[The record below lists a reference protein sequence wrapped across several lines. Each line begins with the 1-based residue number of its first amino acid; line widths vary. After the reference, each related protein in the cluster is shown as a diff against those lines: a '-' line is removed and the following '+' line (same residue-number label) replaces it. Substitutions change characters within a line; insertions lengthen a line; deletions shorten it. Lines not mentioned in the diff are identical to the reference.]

1 MITEKDTAIVHI
13 KKVMYMI
20 DKLTGNG
27 YRSAESVFVDFLTLS
42 ACSYSNVFDLTNK
55 ETREK
60 RYLDIVKK
68 YKKEELNYFSTALGE
83 LAMAAEIY
91 LQHGYIKDILG
102 YIYTSRQYYKKAMGQ
117 YFTPENIAIFMTE
130 IINGDFKQLEKEDFI
145 SVSEPTCGSGV
156 MILAFAQNMLKKEIN
171 YQNSMFADAWDLDQT
186 CALMAYVQFSIYNI
200 PAIVTHGDSLSLKAY
215 SKWITP
221 MYFINDFPGKQKRKE
236 MIDALRK
243 LLIDP
248 DQSSKNNS
256 HLQIEESAI
265 AATSDIDMQSIR
277 EKFELQSLF
286 FAYICY
292 VMSTTVILRLCAYA
306 SRSAWASSM

>member
-83 LAMAAEIY
+83 LVMAAEIY

-117 YFTPENIAIFMTE
+117 YFTPDNIAIFMTE
-130 IINGDFKQLEKEDFI
+130 LINGDFKPLEKEDFI

-236 MIDALRK
+236 MINTLRK
-243 LLIDP
+243 LLIDT

-265 AATSDIDMQSIR
+265 AATPDIDMQSIR
-277 EKFELQSLF
+277 EKFKLQSLF
-286 FAYICY
+286 NEAI
-292 VMSTTVILRLCAYA
+292 
-306 SRSAWASSM
+306 

>member
-68 YKKEELNYFSTALGE
+68 YKKEELNYFSTALGK

-243 LLIDP
+243 LLIDT

-286 FAYICY
+286 NEAI
-292 VMSTTVILRLCAYA
+292 
-306 SRSAWASSM
+306 

>member
-68 YKKEELNYFSTALGE
+68 YRKEELNYFSTALGE

-102 YIYTSRQYYKKAMGQ
+102 YIYFQ
-117 YFTPENIAIFMTE
+117 AI
-130 IINGDFKQLEKEDFI
+130 L
-145 SVSEPTCGSGV
+145 
-156 MILAFAQNMLKKEIN
+156 
-171 YQNSMFADAWDLDQT
+171 
-186 CALMAYVQFSIYNI
+186 
-200 PAIVTHGDSLSLKAY
+200 
-215 SKWITP
+215 
-221 MYFINDFPGKQKRKE
+221 
-236 MIDALRK
+236 
-243 LLIDP
+243 
-248 DQSSKNNS
+248 
-256 HLQIEESAI
+256 
-265 AATSDIDMQSIR
+265 
-277 EKFELQSLF
+277 
-286 FAYICY
+286 
-292 VMSTTVILRLCAYA
+292 
-306 SRSAWASSM
+306 

>member
-83 LAMAAEIY
+83 LAMATEIY

-243 LLIDP
+243 LLIDT

-286 FAYICY
+286 NEAI
-292 VMSTTVILRLCAYA
+292 
-306 SRSAWASSM
+306 

>member
-13 KKVMYMI
+13 KKVMYMM

-186 CALMAYVQFSIYNI
+186 CALMAYVQFSNI

-243 LLIDP
+243 LLIDT

-286 FAYICY
+286 NEAI
-292 VMSTTVILRLCAYA
+292 
-306 SRSAWASSM
+306 

>member
-13 KKVMYMI
+13 KKVMYMM

-42 ACSYSNVFDLTNK
+42 ACSYSNVFDRTNK
-55 ETREK
+55 EAREK
-60 RYLDIVKK
+60 QYLDIVKK

-83 LAMAAEIY
+83 LTMAAEIY

-102 YIYTSRQYYKKAMGQ
+102 YIYTTGQYYKKAMGQ
-117 YFTPENIAIFMTE
+117 YFTPDNISIFMTE
-130 IINGDFKQLEKEDFI
+130 IINGDFKQLEKEEFI

-156 MILAFAQNMLKKEIN
+156 MVLAFAQNMLKKEIN

-236 MIDALRK
+236 MINTLRK
-243 LLIDP
+243 LLIDT

-286 FAYICY
+286 YEAI
-292 VMSTTVILRLCAYA
+292 
-306 SRSAWASSM
+306 

>member
-27 YRSAESVFVDFLTLS
+27 YRSAESVFVDFLNLS

-55 ETREK
+55 EEREK
-60 RYLDIVKK
+60 HYLDIVKK

-102 YIYTSRQYYKKAMGQ
+102 YIYTTGQYYKKAMGQ
-117 YFTPENIAIFMTE
+117 YFTPDNIAIFMTE
-130 IINGDFKQLEKEDFI
+130 IINGDFKQLEKEEFI

-156 MILAFAQNMLKKEIN
+156 MVLAFAQNMLKKEIN

-236 MIDALRK
+236 MINVLKK
-243 LLIDP
+243 LLIDTN
-248 DQSSKNNS
+248 QSSKNNS
-256 HLQIEESAI
+256 HMQIEEPAI

-286 FAYICY
+286 NEAI
-292 VMSTTVILRLCAYA
+292 
-306 SRSAWASSM
+306 

>member
-13 KKVMYMI
+13 KKVMYMM

-42 ACSYSNVFDLTNK
+42 ACSYSNVFDRTNK
-55 ETREK
+55 EVREK
-60 RYLDIVKK
+60 QYLDIVKK

-83 LAMAAEIY
+83 LTMAAEIY

-102 YIYTSRQYYKKAMGQ
+102 YIYTTGQYYKKAMGQ
-117 YFTPENIAIFMTE
+117 YFTPDNIAIFMTE

-236 MIDALRK
+236 MIDTLRK
-243 LLIDP
+243 LLIDT
-248 DQSSKNNS
+248 DQSSKNNI

-265 AATSDIDMQSIR
+265 AATSDIDMQSIG
-277 EKFELQSLF
+277 EKFEL
-286 FAYICY
+286 
-292 VMSTTVILRLCAYA
+292 
-306 SRSAWASSM
+306 

>member
-1 MITEKDTAIVHI
+1 MPEKAFSVCI
-13 KKVMYMI
+13 K
-20 DKLTGNG
+20 D
-27 YRSAESVFVDFLTLS
+27 SVF
-42 ACSYSNVFDLTNK
+42 
-55 ETREK
+55 
-60 RYLDIVKK
+60 I
-68 YKKEELNYFSTALGE
+68 
-83 LAMAAEIY
+83 
-91 LQHGYIKDILG
+91 
-102 YIYTSRQYYKKAMGQ
+102 
-117 YFTPENIAIFMTE
+117 
-130 IINGDFKQLEKEDFI
+130 
-145 SVSEPTCGSGV
+145 EPTCGSGV

-236 MIDALRK
+236 MINTLRK
-243 LLIDP
+243 LLIDT

-265 AATSDIDMQSIR
+265 AATPDIDMQSIR

-286 FAYICY
+286 NEAI
-292 VMSTTVILRLCAYA
+292 
-306 SRSAWASSM
+306 

>member
-186 CALMAYVQFSIYNI
+186 CALMAYVQFSNI

-243 LLIDP
+243 LLIDT

-286 FAYICY
+286 NEAI
-292 VMSTTVILRLCAYA
+292 
-306 SRSAWASSM
+306 

>member
-1 MITEKDTAIVHI
+1 
-13 KKVMYMI
+13 
-20 DKLTGNG
+20 
-27 YRSAESVFVDFLTLS
+27 
-42 ACSYSNVFDLTNK
+42 
-55 ETREK
+55 
-60 RYLDIVKK
+60 
-68 YKKEELNYFSTALGE
+68 
-83 LAMAAEIY
+83 
-91 LQHGYIKDILG
+91 
-102 YIYTSRQYYKKAMGQ
+102 MGQ
-117 YFTPENIAIFMTE
+117 YFTPDNIAIFMTE
-130 IINGDFKQLEKEDFI
+130 IINGDFKQLEKEEFI

-156 MILAFAQNMLKKEIN
+156 MVLAFAQNMLKKEIN
-171 YQNSMFADAWDLDQT
+171 YQNSMFADAWDLDKT

-236 MIDALRK
+236 MINTLRK
-243 LLIDP
+243 LLIDT

-286 FAYICY
+286 NEAI
-292 VMSTTVILRLCAYA
+292 
-306 SRSAWASSM
+306 

>member
-13 KKVMYMI
+13 KKAMYMM

-42 ACSYSNVFDLTNK
+42 ACSYSNVFDRTNK
-55 ETREK
+55 EAREK
-60 RYLDIVKK
+60 QYLDIVKK

-83 LAMAAEIY
+83 LTMAAEIY

-102 YIYTSRQYYKKAMGQ
+102 YIYTTGQYYKKAMGQ
-117 YFTPENIAIFMTE
+117 YFTPDNIAIFMTE
-130 IINGDFKQLEKEDFI
+130 IINGDFKQLEKEEFI

-156 MILAFAQNMLKKEIN
+156 MVLAFAQNMLKKEIN
-171 YQNSMFADAWDLDQT
+171 YQNFMFADAWDLDQT

-236 MIDALRK
+236 MINTLRK
-243 LLIDP
+243 LLIDT

-286 FAYICY
+286 NEAI
-292 VMSTTVILRLCAYA
+292 
-306 SRSAWASSM
+306 

>member
-20 DKLTGNG
+20 DKLTSNG

-83 LAMAAEIY
+83 LTMAAEIY

-102 YIYTSRQYYKKAMGQ
+102 YIYTTGQYYKKAMGQ
-117 YFTPENIAIFMTE
+117 YFTPDNIAIFMTE

-243 LLIDP
+243 LLIDT

-286 FAYICY
+286 NEAI
-292 VMSTTVILRLCAYA
+292 
-306 SRSAWASSM
+306 

>member
-55 ETREK
+55 EEREK
-60 RYLDIVKK
+60 HYLDIVKK

-102 YIYTSRQYYKKAMGQ
+102 YIYTTGQYYKKAMGQ
-117 YFTPENIAIFMTE
+117 YFTPDNIAIFMTE
-130 IINGDFKQLEKEDFI
+130 IINGDFKQLEKEEFI

-156 MILAFAQNMLKKEIN
+156 MVLAFAQNMLKKEIN

-236 MIDALRK
+236 MINVLKK
-243 LLIDP
+243 LLIDTN
-248 DQSSKNNS
+248 QSSKNNS
-256 HLQIEESAI
+256 HMQIEEPAI

-286 FAYICY
+286 NEAI
-292 VMSTTVILRLCAYA
+292 
-306 SRSAWASSM
+306 

>member
-42 ACSYSNVFDLTNK
+42 ACSCSNVFDLTNK

-91 LQHGYIKDILG
+91 LQHGSIKDILG

-186 CALMAYVQFSIYNI
+186 CALMAYVQFSNI

-243 LLIDP
+243 LLIDT

-286 FAYICY
+286 NEAI
-292 VMSTTVILRLCAYA
+292 
-306 SRSAWASSM
+306 

>member
-13 KKVMYMI
+13 KKVMYMM

-117 YFTPENIAIFMTE
+117 YFTPDNIAIFMTE

-236 MIDALRK
+236 MINTLRK
-243 LLIDP
+243 LLIDT

-256 HLQIEESAI
+256 HLQIEESTI
-265 AATSDIDMQSIR
+265 AATPDIDMQSIR

-286 FAYICY
+286 NEAI
-292 VMSTTVILRLCAYA
+292 
-306 SRSAWASSM
+306 

>member
-13 KKVMYMI
+13 KKVMSMI

-55 ETREK
+55 EKREK
-60 RYLDIVKK
+60 HYLDIVKK

-102 YIYTSRQYYKKAMGQ
+102 YIYTTGQYYKKTMGQ
-117 YFTPENIAIFMTE
+117 YFTPDNIAIFMNE
-130 IINGDFKQLEKEDFI
+130 IINGDFKQLEKEEFI

-156 MILAFAQNMLKKEIN
+156 MVLAFAQNMLKKEIN

-236 MIDALRK
+236 MINVLKK
-243 LLIDP
+243 LLIDTN
-248 DQSSKNNS
+248 QSSKNNS
-256 HLQIEESAI
+256 HMQIEEPAI

-286 FAYICY
+286 NEAI
-292 VMSTTVILRLCAYA
+292 
-306 SRSAWASSM
+306 

>member
-42 ACSYSNVFDLTNK
+42 ACSYSNVFDLTKK

-243 LLIDP
+243 LLIDT

-286 FAYICY
+286 NEAI
-292 VMSTTVILRLCAYA
+292 
-306 SRSAWASSM
+306 